1 MMVVTIGSLGNA
13 ISGQPVAPTD
23 FREVVER
30 LFAKEYKAEFET
42 VCPITTDWV
51 AARIFREYGAIFV
64 ARDAVMLP
72 PRCMYESDEQL
83 GKLHSD
89 FDTLTEVIDGVTIT
103 LQRPAMA
110 ALLKARKDAAKH
122 RLRIS
127 PRGGPTAAARDYS
140 TTVALWKSRVDPGLR
155 YWRQRGRIKAA
166 DALAAAQMPP
176 RQQVEQVLAWEQE
189 GIFFSTDRSKSILYS
204 VAIPGASQHN
214 FMLALDV
221 AQFGNV
227 NVRKI
232 MADNGWFQTVKSDL
246 PHFTYLG
253 LKESELPA
261 RGLKA
266 VWANGQKFWIPDIAE
281 RGGHDM
287 SSL

>member
-1 MMVVTIGSLGNA
+1 MRNLYLFVIFVATGSLGSS
-13 ISGQPVAPTD
+13 ISAQPVAPPH

-30 LFAKEYKAEFET
+30 LFEREYKRDFEA

-51 AARIFREYGAIFV
+51 AARVFREYGAIFV
-64 ARDAVMLP
+64 ARNTVMLP
-72 PRCMYESDEQL
+72 PRCIYESDEQL

-89 FDTLTEVIDGVTIT
+89 LDTQTEVIDGVTIT
-103 LQRPAMA
+103 LQRPAMV
-110 ALLKARKDAAKH
+110 ALLQARKEAAKR

-127 PRGGPTAAARDYS
+127 PRGGPTAASRNYA

-155 YWRQRGRIKAA
+155 YWQQRGRIRPVDAA
-166 DALAAAQMPP
+166 TAAEMPI
-176 RQQVEQVLAWEQE
+176 RHQVERVLAWEQE

-221 AQFGNV
+221 VQFGNA
-227 NVRKI
+227 NVRQI
-232 MADNGWFQTVKSDL
+232 MADNGWFQTVKSDQ

-253 LKESELPA
+253 LKEAELRA
-261 RGLKA
+261 NGLKPLF
-266 VWANGQKFWIPDIAE
+266 ANGQKFWIPDMAE
-281 RGGHDM
+281 
-287 SSL
+287 